1 MEPINYSF
9 PTNLSLHEP
18 GPYYITFL
26 FDKLYSPL
34 DHIHIS
40 WAPPKQSL
48 QLKSL
53 KDIWFWVYDI
63 AQENMIFQISL
74 LPSSPWDYATK
85 DILCKTAEWTAWVP
99 HFALITLKFDKILV
113 LSPPTI
119 DFCMCCNYLTTNK
132 ELVHKCRITIS
143 SQQLNW
149 PIPPYIVYILENI
162 KNTF

>member
-1 MEPINYSF
+1 MINSNSNLRVINELLIKNSWNLLYSRTPSPIKTMEPINYSF

-26 FDKLYSPL
+26 FDKLYSHL

-74 LPSSPWDYATK
+74 LSSSPWDYASRKKRTY
-85 DILCKTAEWTAWVP
+85 
-99 HFALITLKFDKILV
+99 FARLQNELHECPICFDYTEI
-113 LSPPTI
+113 
-119 DFCMCCNYLTTNK
+119 
-132 ELVHKCRITIS
+132 
-143 SQQLNW
+143 W
-149 PIPPYIVYILENI
+149 
-162 KNTF
+162 